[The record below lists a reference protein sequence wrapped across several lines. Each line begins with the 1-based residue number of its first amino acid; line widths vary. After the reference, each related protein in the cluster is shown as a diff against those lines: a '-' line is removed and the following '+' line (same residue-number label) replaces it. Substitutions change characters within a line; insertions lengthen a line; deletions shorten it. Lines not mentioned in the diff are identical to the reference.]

1 MNELNC
7 KVCETS
13 TECSEEA
20 VAITC
25 SDCVIELIYN
35 INIEENI

>member
-1 MNELNC
+1 MNTLDC

-13 TECSEEA
+13 TECSEDA

-25 SDCVIELIYN
+25 SDCVNDSIDFT
-35 INIEENI
+35 EE